1 MLKQLYFIFTIAI
14 LGSFTSTIKAETDCN
29 TVLGMPIE
37 QCETLLQIYQTTNG
51 DSWVNNTNWNGE
63 DPNNFALITTNT
75 TGNVLELKLND
86 NGLTGYLPNLS
97 SLTETTQLILHSNK
111 IAGNVPNLSNLINL
125 THVNLRNNQFSG
137 SIPDFSGLAK
147 LEKLSLYHNQLCG
160 QIPDLTG
167 LDSLQ
172 ELDLSHNQLS
182 GPVPNFSTLTNLR
195 LLGISGNKKLCRIE
209 GADYGRIEY
218 AVSSLPICSVNDE
231 YLTCSGS
238 NINLASSVSIVG
250 NGSIDMQEIDAKTV
264 ILTATPATGFIFDGW
279 NEICTIVENDCQ
291 IAITDIDKV
300 VANFSPFINLDEYGN
315 DTTINV
321 DELTISIIG
330 EGNVDIN
337 GCPDGCT
344 KSDNA
349 ILTANAADGFNFA
362 GWNQVCT
369 ILEDNICQVKV
380 VDIPQV
386 VASFS
391 EIIPTEVVPNVDELT
406 VAVIGEGNVDISGCD
421 DGCTDNVILTA
432 NAADGFYFTGWNQVC
447 TILDDNSCQVKVV
460 DIPQVVAS
468 FSEIIPDDNLYMLQ
482 INTVG
487 NGKVTAI
494 GINCGT
500 DCQEQYVENTLV
512 TLNAIP
518 DDNAIFTGWSGN
530 CSGITNTC
538 QLTILESS
546 NVNANFAIDNVA
558 VFPLSIN
565 LEGNGSGVV
574 VIDGLE
580 CNLPCVREYA
590 NNTEVLLTTRPD
602 NNSSFVNWTGPCSG
616 STTFCQV
623 IMNQPQS
630 LVIAFNQLPPVLVA
644 DLEFVGLKN
653 FYRVGE
659 IVKLD
664 LVEHIANEPI
674 YPRLDLWIGIED
686 PDGLRYYMTALP
698 LEPFTFSPQPFRN
711 DIISYELLDKEMIYP
726 ILYFE
731 VPAGI
736 GGEYLFFATLTE
748 ANTELDDLLFTQNS
762 STAIVNTTLGN
773 TLNPS
778 VLPTSPGILTMFIG
792 EDLELMID
800 STTTFDAV
808 LNSCTILDAE
818 IVQTYATISNNNNTV
833 SCYLRALNSGDTVLT
848 TTDRYGKSSK
858 TLVTV
863 KEIRL

>member
-1 MLKQLYFIFTIAI
+1 MLKQLYFIFIISI
-14 LGSFTSTIKAETDCN
+14 LGSFASIIKAETDCN

-63 DPNNFALITTNT
+63 DPNNFALITTDTNS
-75 TGNVLELKLND
+75 NVLELNLND

-97 SLTETTQLILHSNK
+97 GLTEVTKLILHSNK
-111 IAGNVPNLSNLINL
+111 ISGNVPDLSNLINL

-167 LDSLQ
+167 LNSLQ
-172 ELDLSHNQLS
+172 ELDLSYNQLS

-195 LLGISGNKKLCRIE
+195 LLGISGNKKLCKIE
-209 GADYGRIEY
+209 GADYGRVEY
-218 AVSSLPICSVNDE
+218 AVSSLPICSVDDE
-231 YLTCSGS
+231 YPTCSRS
-238 NINLASSVSIVG
+238 NINLASSVTIVG
-250 NGSIDMQEIDAKTV
+250 DGSIDIQNIDAETV
-264 ILTATPATGFIFDGW
+264 ILTATPATDFIFDGW
-279 NEICTIVENDCQ
+279 NDICTIVENDCQ

-315 DTTINV
+315 DITIHI
-321 DELTISIIG
+321 DESTITIIG

-337 GCPDGCT
+337 GCANGCI

-349 ILTANAADGFNFA
+349 ILTANAADGFNFT

-369 ILEDNICQVKV
+369 ILEDNTCQVKV
-380 VDIPQV
+380 TDIPQV
-386 VASFS
+386 IANFS
-391 EIIPTEVVPNVDELT
+391 EVIP
-406 VAVIGEGNVDISGCD
+406 
-421 DGCTDNVILTA
+421 
-432 NAADGFYFTGWNQVC
+432 
-447 TILDDNSCQVKVV
+447 
-460 DIPQVVAS
+460 
-468 FSEIIPDDNLYMLQ
+468 DNLYMLQ
-482 INTVG
+482 VNTVG

-494 GINCGT
+494 GINCGN

-518 DDNAIFTGWSGN
+518 NDNSIFTGWSGN
-530 CSGITNTC
+530 CSGIIKTC
-538 QLTILESS
+538 QLTMLESS
-546 NVNANFAIDNVA
+546 NVNANFAIDNIA
-558 VFPLSIN
+558 TFPLSIS

-590 NNTEVLLTTRPD
+590 NNTEVLLTTRPA
-602 NNSSFVNWTGPCSG
+602 NNSNFVNWTGPCSG

-623 IMNQPQS
+623 TMNQPQS
-630 LVIAFNQLPPVLVA
+630 IVITFNQLPPVPVA
-644 DLEFVGLKN
+644 DLEFVGLQS

-664 LVEHIANEPI
+664 LVEHIVNKPI

-686 PDGLRYYMTALP
+686 PNGIRYYMTALP

-711 DIISYELLDKEMIYP
+711 DIISYELLDKEIIYP
-726 ILYFE
+726 VLYFE

-748 ANTELDDLLFTQNS
+748 ANTELNDLLFTQNS
-762 STAIVNTTLGN
+762 STAIVSTTLGN

-800 STTTFDAV
+800 SATTFDAV

-818 IVQTYATISNNNNTV
+818 IVQTYATISTNNTV

-858 TLVTV
+858 TLITV
-863 KEIRL
+863 KEVRL